1 MNRTTRSVS
10 FVENLQLEVS
20 DNLFNEG
27 LLLAD
32 VDNDG
37 DCELIVGQINGELSI
52 FKSGSSKPWRSCYHL
67 GMITCVGVGD
77 LWNQDENLLL
87 CITAEGWCHIFYVS
101 DNEIQVVNSYCRLL
115 EKSRLS

>member
-1 MNRTTRSVS
+1 MNSTSRSVS
-10 FVENLQLEVS
+10 FVEKLQLEIS

-52 FKSGSSKPWRSCYHL
+52 FKNGSTKPWRTCLHL

-77 LWNQDENLLL
+77 LWNRGENLLL

-101 DNEIQVVNSYCRLL
+101 DNESNNIQVVNSYQ
-115 EKSRLS
+115 

>member
-1 MNRTTRSVS
+1 MNTATRSVS
-10 FVENLQLEVS
+10 FVENLRLEIS
-20 DNLFNEG
+20 DNLFNEA

-37 DCELIVGQINGELSI
+37 DSELVVGQINGELSI
-52 FKSGSSKPWRSCYHL
+52 FKGSSTKPWRRCLHL

-77 LWNQDENLLL
+77 LWNEGDNLLV

-101 DNEIQVVNSYCRLL
+101 SVKNSKILM
-115 EKSRLS
+115 KN

>member
-1 MNRTTRSVS
+1 MNTATRSVS
-10 FVENLQLEVS
+10 FVENLQLEIS
-20 DNLFNEG
+20 DNLFNEA

-37 DCELIVGQINGELSI
+37 DSELVVGQINGELSI
-52 FKSGSSKPWRSCYHL
+52 FKGSSTKSWRRCLHL

-77 LWNQDENLLL
+77 LWNEGDNLLV

-101 DNEIQVVNSYCRLL
+101 SVKKMTKN
-115 EKSRLS
+115 

>member
-10 FVENLQLEVS
+10 FVENLQLEIS

-52 FKSGSSKPWRSCYHL
+52 FKNGSTKPWRSCLHL

-77 LWNQDENLLL
+77 LWNQDKNLLL
-87 CITAEGWCHIFYVS
+87 CLTAEGWCHIFYVS
-101 DNEIQVVNSYCRLL
+101 GVENTSCQ
-115 EKSRLS
+115 